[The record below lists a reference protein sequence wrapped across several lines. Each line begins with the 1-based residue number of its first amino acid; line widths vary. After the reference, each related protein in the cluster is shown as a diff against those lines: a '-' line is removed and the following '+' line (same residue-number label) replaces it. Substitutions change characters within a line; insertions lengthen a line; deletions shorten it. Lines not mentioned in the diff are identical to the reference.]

1 MSQLENINNSSSLQE
16 ILFNMLLNDL
26 QEQSDYLNKLLE
38 LFLAHTCKT
47 DTSCKNDSINEFVNI
62 HVAEATKHLE
72 SGFFEDQKQEWW
84 HEMSDNRQKTHK
96 LAKRTRYFKNLSNGI
111 KRLYVLIRH
120 SLNLQ
125 SDQFLSVEYPNL
137 KN

>member
-1 MSQLENINNSSSLQE
+1 MYTTLKHITFPHSHIPTFPTVIHIMSQLENINNSSSLQE

-72 SGFFEDQKQEWW
+72 SGFFEDQKQKW
-84 HEMSDNRQKTHK
+84 
-96 LAKRTRYFKNLSNGI
+96 
-111 KRLYVLIRH
+111 
-120 SLNLQ
+120 
-125 SDQFLSVEYPNL
+125 
-137 KN
+137 